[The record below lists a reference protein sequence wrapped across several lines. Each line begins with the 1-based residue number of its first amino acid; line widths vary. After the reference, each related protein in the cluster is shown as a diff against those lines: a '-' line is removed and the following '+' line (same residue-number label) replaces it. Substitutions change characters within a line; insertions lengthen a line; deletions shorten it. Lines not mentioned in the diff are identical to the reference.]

1 MTRAVRM
8 VLPAV
13 LLLVPVL
20 LGAAGLDISAEVD
33 RSTVALGE
41 RLLLTVTATGAGI
54 KGLPQPTLPRLA
66 DFKLIGTLWGG
77 FTSDPGSDSGHS
89 QRTVGFVYTLE
100 PKRTGTL
107 TIGPVSL
114 THQGTSY
121 QTQPITVRVVAA
133 GESVPPLE
141 RWTDANGIV
150 LSCSVDRSSVY
161 VGEQV
166 GVSYTLFARTRVGGV
181 MMKDAP
187 GFTGFW
193 AAKLD
198 DARELSWFPATC
210 NSQPCSAAV
219 IRRAALFP
227 TQPGTLTMDKM
238 TLTGIVAV
246 PGGLF
251 KGMPAPF
258 TVSSIPLRI
267 TVRSLPDAGR
277 PADFGGGVGDF
288 TLTAG
293 LSADK
298 SDNGEPLGLQVKVA
312 GAGNIGTIGVPPVG
326 VTDGVRLLGP
336 EVHAETSADGGR
348 IGGTRTF
355 DYSVIPRANGLN
367 FVPAIS
373 MSFFNPKSGSYY
385 TLTTQRIGFVAT
397 GVAGSRP
404 SDEPESQTGLAGTDI
419 LHIKPSCSRL
429 PTAVA
434 SPRWSWLF
442 YPLGI
447 SVFLFGAVAG
457 RHRRRLEA
465 DRGYALRA
473 RAGRLARAR
482 LRESA
487 RLLAAGDERG
497 FYAALAR
504 AAMGYAGDCFNVEVT
519 GMPDVELR
527 AALLGQGAEAAVVE
541 RLLDFSSRC
550 DRVRFSAGP
559 ADLSPTEASDLARRI
574 LDDLQPHRHPV
585 SRPRHA

>member
-1 MTRAVRM
+1 MTGAVRM
-8 VLPAV
+8 VLPAA

-20 LGAAGLDISAEVD
+20 VGAAGLDISAEVD

-41 RLLLTVTATGAGI
+41 RLLLTVTATGTDV
-54 KGLPQPTLPRLA
+54 KGLPQPRLPRMT

-107 TIGPVSL
+107 TIGPFSL

-121 QTQPITVRVVAA
+121 QTQPITVHVVAA

-150 LSCSVDRSSVY
+150 LSCSVDHSSVF

-166 GVSYTLFARTRVGGV
+166 RVSYTLFARTRVGGV

-193 AAKLD
+193 AAGLNDTTGLD
-198 DARELSWFPATC
+198 WFATTC
-210 NSQPCSAAV
+210 RSEPCSAAV
-219 IRRAALFP
+219 IRQAVLFP
-227 TQPGTLTMDKM
+227 TQSGTLTIDKM
-238 TLTGIVAV
+238 TLTGVVAV
-246 PGGLF
+246 SGGLF

-258 TVSSIPLRI
+258 TVSSTRLRI
-267 TVRSLPDAGR
+267 IVKPLPDAGR
-277 PADFGGGVGDF
+277 PVDFGGGVGDF

-298 SDNGEPLGLQVKVA
+298 SEKGEPLALQVKVS
-312 GAGNIGTIGVPPVG
+312 GAGNIGTIGVPQVSAADG
-326 VTDGVRLLGP
+326 VTLLGP
-336 EVHAETSADGGR
+336 EVHLAMDSSGR
-348 IGGTRTF
+348 TRGTRAF
-355 DYSVIPRANGLN
+355 EYSVIPRANGLN
-367 FVPAIS
+367 VVPAIS
-373 MSFFNPKSGSYY
+373 MSFFDPRRESYY
-385 TLTTQRIGFVAT
+385 TLTTKRVEFVAT
-397 GVAGSRP
+397 GVTGTRPDSRAGLP
-404 SDEPESQTGLAGTDI
+404 GTDI

-429 PTAVA
+429 ATAVA
-434 SPRWSWLF
+434 NPWWAWLF
-442 YPLGI
+442 YPFGI
-447 SVFLFGAVAG
+447 AVFLVGAVAG
-457 RHRRRLEA
+457 RLRHRLES
-465 DRGYALRA
+465 DRGYALRS

-482 LRESA
+482 LRESE

-504 AAMGYAGDCFNVEVT
+504 AVMGYAGDCFNVEVT
-519 GMPDVELR
+519 GMPDRELR
-527 AALLGQGAEAAVVE
+527 PALVGQGADAAVVE

-550 DRVRFSAGP
+550 DRVRFSDGTAG
-559 ADLSPTEASDLARRI
+559 LSPAEASELARRV
-574 LDDLQPHRHPV
+574 LSDLRPHGHRA